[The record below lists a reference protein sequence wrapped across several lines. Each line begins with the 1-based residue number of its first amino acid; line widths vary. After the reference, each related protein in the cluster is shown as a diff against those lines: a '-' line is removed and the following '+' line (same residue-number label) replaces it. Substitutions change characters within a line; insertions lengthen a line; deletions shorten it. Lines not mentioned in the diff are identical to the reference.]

1 MIIGELRLG
10 PLDVDVRGHSWL
22 YHCFLFSSLY
32 TVYFGASQGEHLV
45 GLLFDISLHCL
56 SI

>member
-32 TVYFGASQGEHLV
+32 TVYFGASRGEHRV
-45 GLLFDISLHCL
+45 GLLFDIFLHCL